1 MTTIKAPANTRPK
14 PLTMRALREQVRAAE
29 LEVALAEAKYTK
41 RLLTTLIE
49 ADEVVDT
56 ERAGWDIVAS
66 AGRTIDMK
74 DLTGPG
80 IETDL
85 PTVRKRS
92 YRAWRLDPH
101 GRGILRNLLRF
112 VVGRELT
119 LDFGD
124 TKRGVWANGVPGGEV
139 SETGKEDDRLL
150 TRLVWDE
157 FSRRNAWKLRI
168 KELVRRTFRD
178 GDMFLRRF
186 VRDGHVAVRFIE
198 PDAVA
203 TPTNKTGGAVQDTDI
218 PLEAWP
224 LTSDD
229 VGKKTRIIDGVE
241 VLASDVETVV
251 AYHVRQGDVSAV
263 DNFERVPAKD
273 VIHLKCSADLNDARG
288 VPFLEPILKKLS
300 QYDTWE
306 EYRII
311 LNKIRTSI
319 ALVRKIEGGTAAQA
333 QAIIAGRQPAPGA
346 PLGRDP
352 QTTSGRREAAFRPG
366 TILTPSAGV
375 SYDFISP
382 RLDARDA
389 SEDGRK
395 LLLTIAV
402 GAGMPEMLVTGDFC
416 HHIDTEVLSD
426 RGWLKF
432 DDVSYGDHLATVN
445 PATGFLEYQKPFDL
459 HSFHYRGEMFACR
472 ERKVRFCVTPN
483 HELWVAPV
491 RPWRQSVRHQ
501 ASGEPLAFEKI
512 CAKDLSRSHYAI
524 QMAVKDPNREDQ
536 ASYRLPW
543 GETMDMDVW
552 LRFLGYVI
560 SEGHILKRQ
569 RDVPVGIV
577 LTQKQGTSVEAK
589 ISSCMSSLP
598 WVFHKSTASYV
609 TWKSVHT
616 KWRSCN
622 RRLAQHVREI
632 VGSEEGALSWQKR
645 LPDFVWG
652 LSWRQKQLFL
662 DALLDGDG
670 SRYPTCAYY
679 ATSSPRLA
687 DDVHRLGVLLGYNAT
702 LSLTKKH
709 TAGPVV
715 TKHQITHVVLSRGHP
730 RMLELSRIV
739 RESHDGRVWCA
750 TVPNGLL
757 VTRFEGRVL
766 VSGNSNANFASTS
779 VAAQLVQREWE
790 DWQDFFEGA
799 LVKVYEWVLEA
810 AVEALGLPVN
820 TDRSLSLQWPV
831 FLRDDEAKA
840 TERRV
845 TLWQSGILSKR
856 TWAAEEGYVY
866 DDEKELM
873 VDEDPPDMAVAP
885 GAGDDSGSMQE
896 ARIQAAHA
904 ALLALGELDEAAAKV
919 QDQEVA
925 GALGRYVDRAR
936 NLLLAEQKSPTKV
949 QSLIF
954 DKTKFD
960 AKRARKWARVHGF
973 HATKADETEGSI
985 RLRQVDPE
993 RFKDGSIKTIT
1004 LTKGVKATVGHPK

>member
-1 MTTIKAPANTRPK
+1 MTTIKTSVIAQPK
-14 PLTMRALREQVRAAE
+14 PPTMRVLREQVRAAE
-29 LEVALAEAKYTK
+29 LEVALAEAHYTK
-41 RLLTTLIE
+41 RLLKTLTE

-56 ERAGWDIVAS
+56 ERTGWDIVAS
-66 AGRTIDMK
+66 AGRTTDMK
-74 DLTGPG
+74 DISGPG
-80 IETDL
+80 VQTDL
-85 PTVRKRS
+85 AEVRKRS

-124 TKRGVWANGVPGGEV
+124 TKRGVWANGLLGGKV
-139 SETGKEDDRLL
+139 SETGKAEDRLL
-150 TRLVWDE
+150 SRLVWDE
-157 FSRRNAWKLRI
+157 FARRNAWKLRI

-186 VRDGHVAVRFIE
+186 VRNGHVAVRFIE

-203 TPTNKTGGAVQDTDI
+203 TPTNMSGGVVRDNDI
-218 PLEAWP
+218 SPEAWP
-224 LTSDD
+224 LTVDD
-229 VGKKTRIIDGVE
+229 VGRKTRIIDGVE

-251 AYHVRQGDVSAV
+251 AYHVRQGDPLSVSE
-263 DNFERVPAKD
+263 FERVPAKD

-306 EYRII
+306 EYRVI

-366 TILTPSAGV
+366 TVLTPSAGV

-402 GAGMPEMLVTGDFC
+402 GAGMPEMLVTGD
-416 HHIDTEVLSD
+416 
-426 RGWLKF
+426 
-432 DDVSYGDHLATVN
+432 Y
-445 PATGFLEYQKPFDL
+445 
-459 HSFHYRGEMFACR
+459 
-472 ERKVRFCVTPN
+472 
-483 HELWVAPV
+483 
-491 RPWRQSVRHQ
+491 
-501 ASGEPLAFEKI
+501 
-512 CAKDLSRSHYAI
+512 
-524 QMAVKDPNREDQ
+524 
-536 ASYRLPW
+536 
-543 GETMDMDVW
+543 
-552 LRFLGYVI
+552 
-560 SEGHILKRQ
+560 
-569 RDVPVGIV
+569 
-577 LTQKQGTSVEAK
+577 
-589 ISSCMSSLP
+589 
-598 WVFHKSTASYV
+598 
-609 TWKSVHT
+609 
-616 KWRSCN
+616 
-622 RRLAQHVREI
+622 
-632 VGSEEGALSWQKR
+632 
-645 LPDFVWG
+645 
-652 LSWRQKQLFL
+652 
-662 DALLDGDG
+662 
-670 SRYPTCAYY
+670 
-679 ATSSPRLA
+679 
-687 DDVHRLGVLLGYNAT
+687 
-702 LSLTKKH
+702 
-709 TAGPVV
+709 
-715 TKHQITHVVLSRGHP
+715 
-730 RMLELSRIV
+730 
-739 RESHDGRVWCA
+739 
-750 TVPNGLL
+750 
-757 VTRFEGRVL
+757 
-766 VSGNSNANFASTS
+766 SNAAFASTS
-779 VAAQLVQREWE
+779 VAAQIVQREWE

-799 LVKVYEWVLEA
+799 LVKIYEWVLDA
-810 AVEALGLPVN
+810 AVEGLGLSAE

-831 FLRDDEAKA
+831 FMRDDEAKA
-840 TERRV
+840 TERRA